1 MMLFFSLK
9 KLKPFS
15 MAHRALIIIALP
27 AFLASASYHFPPYSD
42 FAEPVAISQ
51 LSYIF
56 LLFMSLYICVLL
68 PLPFIPL
75 SPVPPSLLGQ
85 IVLISLSSAQVSLP
99 ESSNTIFPNYLYLTS
114 HLPPIN
120 MWVKQHKQKNCG
132 LLLCLQWYQNIL
144 IVLIFP
150 WLFFSVLCLPFNLSL
165 YYRVLT
171 SPHFSPCMLSL
182 GNLYQSYGFNSCL
195 STDIA

>member
-15 MAHRALIIIALP
+15 MAHRARHNHRPACLSSLSFLP
-27 AFLASASYHFPPYSD
+27 LSSILWLCWTCCHFP
-42 FAEPVAISQ
+42 AK
-51 LSYIF
+51 LH